1 MFPNFWQPEC
11 SGCSE
16 LHLGPWHELKL
27 VALAGYRD
35 ADEGLHGGASAKVE
49 RGSRMREFSFIH
61 DATPDAVAR
70 KNIPTQHTH
79 TDRAESA
86 LAEKNVLM
94 PASGWGGSTQGRLM
108 MIEMFIK
115 CDAHLEL
122 ERTASASVG
131 PLIRVRGK
139 SSPCRMLPHHCRR
152 GPRIARGDAESVLRA
167 PP

>member
-1 MFPNFWQPEC
+1 
-11 SGCSE
+11 
-16 LHLGPWHELKL
+16 
-27 VALAGYRD
+27 
-35 ADEGLHGGASAKVE
+35 
-49 RGSRMREFSFIH
+49 MREFSFIH

-122 ERTASASVG
+122 
-131 PLIRVRGK
+131 
-139 SSPCRMLPHHCRR
+139 MLPNAH
-152 GPRIARGDAESVLRA
+152 RISLSRA
-167 PP
+167 SHQSQGKVFAM